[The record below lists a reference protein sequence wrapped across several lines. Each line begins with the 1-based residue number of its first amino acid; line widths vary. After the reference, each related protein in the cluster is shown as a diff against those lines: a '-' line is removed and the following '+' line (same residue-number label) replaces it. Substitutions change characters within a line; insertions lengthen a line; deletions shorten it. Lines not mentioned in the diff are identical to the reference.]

1 MRYIL
6 TALFVLISYQM
17 KAQINIL
24 NQAKEN
30 AGSLLKNDDNLN
42 NFEIANGLKEALFQ
56 GSDKAISSASLQ
68 NGFSGNK
75 LIRILWP
82 KEAKKMKSVLIKSGM
97 RRQVIEFENNINR
110 AAEIASES
118 AKEILIEAI
127 RSINIKNAAS
137 ILNGSDNAATEYLKE
152 KCSAALCINFQPIVN
167 KSIKEVGLMKY
178 WDSLINSYNKIPF
191 TKSININL
199 EEYIV
204 KETVNG
210 IFVLM
215 AIEEEKIRNN
225 PKYRETEL
233 LKKIFN

>member
-1 MRYIL
+1 
-6 TALFVLISYQM
+6 M

-82 KEAKKMKSVLIKSGM
+82 AEAEKMKSVLIKSGM
-97 RRQVIEFENNINR
+97 RQQVIEFENNINR

-127 RSINIKNAAS
+127 RSINMKNAVS
-137 ILNGSDNAATEYLKE
+137 ILNGSDNAATEYLKG
-152 KCSAALCINFQPIVN
+152 KCSAALYINFQPMVN